1 MIDEDTFY
9 YSVAELSARLNKS
22 MEFTLDEVD
31 DLVLE
36 LVLSFCFDEKLDQT
50 DNDFIEYLYNRL
62 ADFMIEVYTGHVP
75 ESILYSKVTLF
86 VEELYAD
93 YKKIIGE

>member
-9 YSVAELSARLNKS
+9 YSVSELSVRLNKS
-22 MEFTLDEVD
+22 MGFTLDEVD

-36 LVLSFCFDEKLDQT
+36 LVLPFCFDEKLDQT

-62 ADFMIEVYTGHVP
+62 SDFMIEAYTNHVP